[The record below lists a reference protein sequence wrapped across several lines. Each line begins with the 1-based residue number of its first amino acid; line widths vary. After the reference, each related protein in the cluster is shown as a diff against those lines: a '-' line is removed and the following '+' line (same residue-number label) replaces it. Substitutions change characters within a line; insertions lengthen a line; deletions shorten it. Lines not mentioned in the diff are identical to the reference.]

1 MNIARRL
8 ELNERKF
15 SVFTAVGDNELYEL
29 WTALLHVAI
38 DKVST
43 KDLPLELGNFI
54 SHCCK
59 WRHYFSTS

>member
-8 ELNERKF
+8 ELNGHKF
-15 SVFTAVGDNELYEL
+15 SVFTAVGDNELDEL

-59 WRHYFSTS
+59 RRHYFSTS